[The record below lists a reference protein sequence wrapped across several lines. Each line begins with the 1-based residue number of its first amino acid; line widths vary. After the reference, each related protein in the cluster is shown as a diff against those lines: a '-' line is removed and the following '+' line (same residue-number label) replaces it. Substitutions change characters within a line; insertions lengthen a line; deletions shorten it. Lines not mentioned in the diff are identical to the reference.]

1 MQIVCTFESYEEFL
15 AFAGLNKGKAAKAEK
30 KEEPKAVKE
39 EPKAVKEE
47 TAPAPQ
53 EQPEQP
59 AEELPFKEEEPAVDI
74 TVVRKTLT
82 KLNKQTGKNTAKDLI
97 KEFGAA
103 KLTDVAAS
111 DLPALLKKAEEML
124 DA

>member
-1 MQIVCTFESYEEFL
+1 MQITCTFDSYDEFL
-15 AFAGLNKGKAAKAEK
+15 AFAGLSKGKAAKAEK
-30 KEEPKAVKE
+30 KEEPRAVKE

-47 TAPAPQ
+47 PAPQ
-53 EQPEQP
+53 EPEQP

-111 DLPALLKKAEEML
+111 VLPALLKNAEDLL

>member
-1 MQIVCTFESYEEFL
+1 MQIVCTFETYEEFL
-15 AFAGLNKGKAAKAEK
+15 AFAGLSKTEK
-30 KEEPKAVKE
+30 KAPKAVKKP
-39 EPKAVKEE
+39 EPVKEE

-53 EQPEQP
+53 EEPEQP

-82 KLNKQTGKNTAKDLI
+82 RLNKQTGKNTAKELI

>member
-15 AFAGLNKGKAAKAEK
+15 AFAGLNKTEKKAAPAPRK
-30 KEEPKAVKE
+30 KDP
-39 EPKAVKEE
+39 VKEE

-82 KLNKQTGKNTAKDLI
+82 KLNKQTGKNTAKELI

-111 DLPALLKKAEEML
+111 DLPALLKKAKEML

>member
-15 AFAGLNKGKAAKAEK
+15 AFAGLNKTEKKAAPAPRK
-30 KEEPKAVKE
+30 KDPVKE
-39 EPKAVKEE
+39 EEA
-47 TAPAPQ
+47 TPAPQ

>member
-30 KEEPKAVKE
+30 KEEPRAVKE
-39 EPKAVKEE
+39 EP
-47 TAPAPQ
+47 APAPQ

>member
-1 MQIVCTFESYEEFL
+1 MQITCTFDSYDEFL
-15 AFAGLNKGKAAKAEK
+15 TFAGLSKGKAAKAEK

-39 EPKAVKEE
+39 E
-47 TAPAPQ
+47 TAPTPQ

-59 AEELPFKEEEPAVDI
+59 AEELPFKEEEPAVIDI

-82 KLNKQTGKNTAKDLI
+82 KLNKVTGKNTAKELI
-97 KEFGAA
+97 KEFGAG

>member
-15 AFAGLNKGKAAKAEK
+15 AFAGLNKTEKKAAPAPRK
-30 KEEPKAVKE
+30 KDP
-39 EPKAVKEE
+39 VKEE
-47 TAPAPQ
+47 TAPEPVQ
-53 EQPEQP
+53 ETAQPEQP

>member
-1 MQIVCTFESYEEFL
+1 MQITCTFDSYDEFL
-15 AFAGLNKGKAAKAEK
+15 AFAGLNKTEK
-30 KEEPKAVKE
+30 KAPKAVKKP
-39 EPKAVKEE
+39 EPVKEE

-59 AEELPFKEEEPAVDI
+59 AEELPFKEEEPAVIDI

-82 KLNKQTGKNTAKDLI
+82 KLNKVTGKNTAKELI
-97 KEFGAA
+97 KEFGAG

>member
-1 MQIVCTFESYEEFL
+1 MQIVCTFDTYEEFL
-15 AFAGLNKGKAAKAEK
+15 AFAGLSNAEPKAEAVEEPKAEK
-30 KEEPKAVKE
+30 KEEPKAVK
-39 EPKAVKEE
+39 KEE
-47 TAPAPQ
+47 PAPQ
-53 EQPEQP
+53 ESEQP
-59 AEELPFKEEEPAVDI
+59 AEELPFKEEEPTVDI

-82 KLNKQTGKNTAKDLI
+82 KLNKVTGKNTAKELI
-97 KEFGAA
+97 KEFGAG